1 METSEKDLRAEVTT
15 SYLKL
20 TDAAIRAAT
29 LPSGKSQHYLHDTE
43 QPGLAIRMRATGG
56 RTWVYLFAKPG
67 MKGTQRKTLGA
78 WPKFNEK
85 AARQA
90 AIIAASEVIKGVDPN
105 DAKREAKQQQLAEKQ
120 RTTLATL
127 IIEEG
132 PYETSLTGRQVVNWK
147 PAMSALRRGLKDYF
161 DLAITELTR
170 RRIMAAVDKIAK
182 TGKRGAAKDLRKQ
195 AHTFLEW
202 CVGEGYVEHNVLA
215 GYRVPKETR
224 AQRVGRRTK
233 GRALTDEEIIKVWH
247 ASGKLGAF
255 GLLTRMCLLGGPR
268 RSEPTMIEWR
278 KHIMDDRITFDATWT
293 KMGLHHDVPRTHLV
307 DEVIAAAKHFQRA
320 TSDYV
325 FPSPKTGGQMSGFT
339 KMVNRL
345 VKEAGVAKFTMHDLR
360 RSLRTIMSRCGY
372 DNEIQ
377 RLCVGQKPRGIDQV
391 YNHDEQWIIRKMAF
405 EAAHDYIAELVGAK
419 RVGKVVRLERTNPL
433 DTIKAELL
441 GRLREHY
448 AAGAA

>member
-1 METSEKDLRAEVTT
+1 MTEPTNQLT
-15 SYLKL
+15 L
-20 TDAAIRAAT
+20 TDAVIRNAT
-29 LPSGKSQHYLHDTE
+29 LPLGKAQHYLYDDKL
-43 QPGLAIRMRATGG
+43 PGLALRMRATGG
-56 RTWVYLFAKPG
+56 RTWVYLFTKPG
-67 MKGTQRKTLGA
+67 VKGTQRKTLGA
-78 WPKFNEK
+78 WPRYNERAARK
-85 AARQA
+85 AAT
-90 AIIAASEVIKGVDPN
+90 IAAGEVVKGVDPN
-105 DAKREAKQQQLAEKQ
+105 ETKREARRQQAAEKQ
-120 RTTLATL
+120 RTTLAIL
-127 IIEEG
+127 IVEDG
-132 PYETSLTGRQVVNWK
+132 PYQTSLTGRQVVNWK
-147 PAMSALRRGLKDYF
+147 PAMSALRRGLKDHAESGVG
-161 DLAITELTR
+161 DLTR
-170 RRIMAAVDKIAK
+170 RQIMAAVDKIAK
-182 TGKRGAAKDLRKQ
+182 TGKRGAAKDLRKHV
-195 AHTFLEW
+195 HTFLEW
-202 CVGEGYVEHNVLA
+202 CVSEGYVDHNVLA
-215 GYRVPKETR
+215 GYREPKETR

-233 GRALTDEEIIKVWH
+233 GRALTDDEIIKVWH
-247 ASGKLGAF
+247 ACGKLGAF

-268 RSEPTMIEWR
+268 RSEPTMIKWS
-278 KHIMDDRITFDATWT
+278 KHVMEDRITFDAAWT

-307 DEVIAAAKHFQRA
+307 DEVLAAVKHFQRA

-345 VKEAGVAKFTMHDLR
+345 IKEARVAKFTMHDLR

-419 RVGKVVRLERTNPL
+419 RVGKVVRLQRTNPL
-433 DTIKAELL
+433 DPIKAELL